1 MIFNV
6 RKLFFVI
13 AFLFLTKF
21 LFFNTWAIPLYVMTF
36 VYILGGIARYFGK
49 SERAWIIYL
58 YVWGAALL
66 FVILPRFSYV
76 MRQSLPYTF
85 QAFYERGLASDLDVG
100 KAIKPDLDPTVK
112 KEIFDHVTGS
122 RLAWD
127 KEQLKKLHEID
138 QEYKSGK
145 ITIEEKEIEESRIYK
160 KLIERHSELGGKI
173 NLVNEPREIS
183 PSPPPPP
190 QPAVP
195 APITPAPTAQQE
207 ENPLTKDKKEERP
220 SQETETLKLFDQ
232 VPVQEIPKVS
242 APRVTEIDLYG
253 IEKDFGFFP
262 VKAGDE
268 IEIRSEGEICLV
280 NSYGKRICSGPD
292 GIDNRPFPAYPPI
305 RLSNKGNF
313 IALVGKYGENG
324 QIFSVGGDFK
334 KIAEE
339 NTNFHLYLNISP
351 EVRNIFQISG
361 KFHTVIRVVPK

>member
-21 LFFNTWAIPLYVMTF
+21 LFFNTWAIPLYVMAF

-58 YVWGAALL
+58 YVWGAAVL

-127 KEQLKKLHEID
+127 KEQLKKLHQID
-138 QEYKSGK
+138 QEYKTGK
-145 ITIEEKEIEESRIYK
+145 ITIEEKEIEESRVYR
-160 KLIERHSELGGKI
+160 KLIERHSELGGKL

-183 PSPPPPP
+183 PPP
-190 QPAVP
+190 QLTTPI
-195 APITPAPTAQQE
+195 PITLPTVQQE
-207 ENPLTKDKKEERP
+207 ESPPTKDKKEERP
-220 SQETETLKLFDQ
+220 NQETETLKPSNQ
-232 VPVQEIPKVS
+232 MPVQEAPKVT

-292 GIDNRPFPAYPPI
+292 GIDSRPFPAYPPI

-313 IALVGKYGENG
+313 IALVGKYGESG

-339 NTNFHLYLNISP
+339 TTSFHLYLNISP
-351 EVRNIFQISG
+351 GVRNIFQISG
-361 KFHTVIRVVPK
+361 KFHTVIRIAPR